1 MVSKIHRKRFWI
13 ILSSVVAT
21 LLLSLIAVYAIIQN
35 TEMCEFTFEW
45 DAYDTLATNNADI
58 DHLEIW
64 EFNDGF
70 SPTKMILDNIDVE
83 STEAVV
89 TVLADGAL
97 YMYGMRASAS
107 DNRYSDF
114 SDIVEV
120 YALDKRKPFSVKGFR
135 LQGMK

>member
-1 MVSKIHRKRFWI
+1 MQLAKKI
-13 ILSSVVAT
+13 T
-21 LLLSLIAVYAIIQN
+21 LIATIVAALLFTTIIVIALQSN
-35 TEMCEFTFEW
+35 AVCEFTFEW

-70 SPTKMILDNIDVE
+70 SSTKMILDNIDVE
-83 STEAVV
+83 NTEAVI